1 MKGMCP
7 FWLVVG
13 SVALLHIGGGQAV
26 AQIELGA
33 AASVTNIRGG
43 TFGLG
48 GRLGVRVRE
57 STNRSVRLEA
67 AVDYFWPSC
76 SLADCNAIGTQLDVV
91 FQDRMGGWADTY
103 LGAGATYQ
111 SLTLEQDD
119 QTLVEGDVWGANF
132 ILGSRYVSQTALRPF
147 AEVRWTV
154 LDDRDNQWALL
165 FGTTV
170 ALGR

>member
-1 MKGMCP
+1 MKSMCLL
-7 FWLVVG
+7 WIVVG
-13 SVALLHIGGGQAV
+13 SVALLHVGGGQAV

-33 AASVTNIRGG
+33 AASVSNIRGG

-48 GRLGVRVRE
+48 GRLGVPVRE

-91 FQDRMGGWADTY
+91 FQNRTAGWADTY
-103 LGAGATYQ
+103 FGAGATYQ
-111 SLTLEQDD
+111 SFTLERDD
-119 QTLVEGDVWGANF
+119 LTPVEGNVWGANF
-132 ILGSRYVSQTALRPF
+132 VVGSRYVTQTALRPF
-147 AEVRWTV
+147 LEVRWTV
-154 LDDRDNQWALL
+154 LDGRDNQWAL
-165 FGTTV
+165 FVGTTV